1 MWIVLSNTIHIRY
14 FYTIDNK
21 LITNQTSDKLFYGCN
36 VVPIEIFV
44 YSVRYFFSYLRIP
57 TSMADAPA
65 NINST
70 ASVAFMIPPNPTIGI
85 FTAW

>member
-44 YSVRYFFSYLRIP
+44 YSVRYF
-57 TSMADAPA
+57 
-65 NINST
+65 
-70 ASVAFMIPPNPTIGI
+70 SVI
-85 FTAW
+85 

>member
-44 YSVRYFFSYLRIP
+44 YSV
-57 TSMADAPA
+57 
-65 NINST
+65 INST